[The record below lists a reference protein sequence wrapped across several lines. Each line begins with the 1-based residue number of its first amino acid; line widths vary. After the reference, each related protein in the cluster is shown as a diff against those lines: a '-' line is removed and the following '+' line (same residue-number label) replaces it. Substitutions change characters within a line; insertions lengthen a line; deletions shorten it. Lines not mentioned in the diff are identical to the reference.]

1 MAANAEGDMPTIMLG
16 TSRVLP
22 VPYLAQPTDTTC
34 QATVLKMMA
43 MYLERVSPSSSS
55 NAASLDI
62 PAIKTEINSGQG
74 RPSTKENAHENFK
87 WWLQRRFPKL
97 KFELSWV
104 YEEVAVRKLVD
115 YINSGSPV
123 LMAVSHA
130 RVPGHIMLA
139 IGYENY
145 VAGVSSEDFHVIMH
159 DPYGAFH
166 PALLSKNYGK
176 DRFVGGMS
184 LASGGEIGPGQS
196 CRLPI
201 TAASRQRKGD
211 SALGLFT
218 LLAARL

>member
-1 MAANAEGDMPTIMLG
+1 MLATNLG
-16 TSRVLP
+16 SSRVLS

-43 MYLERVSPSSSS
+43 MYLERVSPPSSP

-62 PAIKTEINSGQG
+62 VAIKQEINSAQG
-74 RPSTKENAHENFK
+74 RPSSKENAHENFK

-104 YEEVAVRKLVD
+104 YEEVAIRKLVD
-115 YINSGSPV
+115 YIDNGSPV

-145 VAGVSSEDFHVIMH
+145 IAGVSSEDFHVIMH

>member
-1 MAANAEGDMPTIMLG
+1 MLATLG

-43 MYLERVSPSSSS
+43 MYLERVSPPSSP
-55 NAASLDI
+55 NAAMLDI

-74 RPSTKENAHENFK
+74 RPNTKDQNAHENFK

-97 KFELSWV
+97 KFDLSWV
-104 YEEVAVRKLVD
+104 YEEMATRKLVE

-123 LMAVSHA
+123 LMAVSHT
-130 RVPGHIMLA
+130 VDGHIMLA

-166 PALLSKNYGK
+166 PTLHSKNYGK

-201 TAASRQRKGD
+201 TAASRQKKGD
-211 SALGLFT
+211 RAFGLFT